1 MSLLYN
7 KLGKLFKK
15 LLSSALAALLFLSA
29 AGCSSIIT
37 VNKRLDGTPATT
49 IEVNPDIYPPETTA
63 PETEETDSIEEPE
76 VTEAMTLPDG
86 AEIVT
91 QPAPQP
97 LGQIVPVTLQDNF
110 AIANQYLDALT
121 ADDFGGVAVNIM
133 TSDASIFMPES
144 AGDPVD
150 NARIERNE
158 MVEEKYNTRIIAIDT
173 PVSEIYANTRLAVMS
188 GDYYTDLIAV
198 PQNWLGSFAMSGLLL
213 NLRSL
218 PFTNYK
224 APYFDADAMAQTTT
238 QFNVWGAYGDL
249 NESPNYFYCL
259 FFNKS
264 LIESLG
270 LQSPYA
276 LAYNDEWT
284 QDKFREFC
292 LAAKNAGYYGFGA
305 QLDEDAVIDA
315 LFASSGENYFT
326 TSLGRIPAQRTVTA
340 NVSKLVERMRN
351 LIYKDGVAFDGGTGS
366 YTPNGA
372 RAAFYS
378 GKMLFYVDHTYMISA
393 FSDMNDDWGV
403 LPLPKNTA
411 SQTYYYSYVDRTM
424 PVLAVIKNS
433 ATAKNAGLFLQ
444 AANAAS
450 YNFIEDV
457 WYDELARDVIRDG
470 DTLNM
475 LDIVLGRSDKGRTYV
490 DFAVNFGEALP
501 YIGDASYKQMRS
513 CVKTGRDYAA
523 AVKAVM
529 PDVAKMSAEKFETK
543 KPAAAE

>member
-1 MSLLYN
+1 MSLLFNN
-7 KLGKLFKK
+7 KIGKLFKRIFICG
-15 LLSSALAALLFLSA
+15 LAAVLFASVF
-29 AGCSSIIT
+29 GCSSVIT
-37 VNKRLDGTPATT
+37 VNKRLDGTPVTT
-49 IEVNPDIYPPETTA
+49 IEVNPDIYPPQTTESEEA
-63 PETEETDSIEEPE
+63 PQTEETE

-97 LGQIVPVTLQDNF
+97 FGQVVPVTLQDNF
-110 AIANQYLDALT
+110 AIANKYLEALT
-121 ADDFGGVAVNIM
+121 ADDFGGVAVTIM
-133 TSDASIFMPES
+133 TSDASIFMPDS
-144 AGDPVD
+144 VGDPVD

-218 PFTNYK
+218 PFTNYS
-224 APYFDADAMAQTTT
+224 APYFDSAAMAQTTT
-238 QFNVWGAYGDL
+238 QYNIWGAYGDL
-249 NESPNYFYCL
+249 NESPNYYYCL
-259 FFNKS
+259 YFNKS
-264 LIESLG
+264 LINTLSLE
-270 LQSPYA
+270 SPYA
-276 LAYNDEWT
+276 LVYNNEWT
-284 QDKFREFC
+284 QDKFREYC
-292 LAAKNAGYYGFGA
+292 LSAKAAGYYGFGA
-305 QLDEDAVIDA
+305 QLAEDGIIDA
-315 LFASSGENYFT
+315 LFASSGENFFA
-326 TSLGRIPAQRTVTA
+326 TSLGRIPAQRTVTS
-340 NVSKLVERMRN
+340 NVTKLVERMRQ

-366 YTPNGA
+366 YTPDGA
-372 RAAFYS
+372 RTAFYM
-378 GKMLFYVDHTYMISA
+378 GKLLFYIDHTYMISA
-393 FSDMNDDWGV
+393 FSDMKDDWGV

-411 SQTYYYSYVDRTM
+411 SQKHYYSYVDRTL

-475 LDIVLGRSDKGRTYV
+475 LDIVLARNEKGRTYV

-501 YIGDASYKQMRS
+501 YVGDAGYKLMRS

-523 AVKAVM
+523 AVRATM
-529 PDVAKMSAEKFETK
+529 SNVAEMNAEKFETRR
-543 KPAAAE
+543 PTTAE

>member
-1 MSLLYN
+1 M
-7 KLGKLFKK
+7 FKK

-97 LGQIVPVTLQDNF
+97 LGQVVPVTLQDNF
-110 AIANQYLDALT
+110 AIAKQYLDALT

-501 YIGDASYKQMRS
+501 YIGDAGYKLMRS